1 MTNVNTVTAAPTNVG
16 LYSLVNADLGKGGKM
31 EEIAGKLAN
40 EVKDLQNE
48 LVTEYNKGDKRD
60 EGKIKK
66 LEMQMKSSMLSMEAF
81 QSITKAIFEMLQRAA
96 QNLGL
101 R

>member
-1 MTNVNTVTAAPTNVG
+1 M
-16 LYSLVNADLGKGGKM
+16 VNADLGKGGKM

-40 EVKDLQNE
+40 EVKGLQNE
-48 LVTEYNKGDKRD
+48 LVAEYNKGDKRD

>member
-1 MTNVNTVTAAPTNVG
+1 MANVNNISNSSTTG
-16 LYSLVNADLGKGGKM
+16 LYAMVNTDLGKGGKM
-31 EEIAGKLAN
+31 EEAASKIAN
-40 EVKDLQNE
+40 DVKGLENQ
-48 LVTEYNKGDKRD
+48 LIAEYNKGDQRD